1 MSASTATDPA
11 APPTG
16 AQLPCGVL
24 ISPPGN
30 LPYDDGGRMESP
42 WHAHSAVILKAAYVA
57 AHGGVMTDCY
67 IGVNMFVYYS
77 WKQIR
82 NNEYRGP
89 DLYVVKGVDGT
100 KPRLY
105 WVIWDEDGRYS
116 DVIIELLSASTESVD
131 LGVKKD
137 LYEQRFR
144 TPEYFCIAPE
154 VERLLGW
161 RLGPDMRY
169 HPLTLNEHGRL
180 WSEQL
185 GFWMVRG
192 VVSIWVRSIPGHVCF
207 TLMAR
212 SCCCQKRRN
221 GGAPRN
227 LPRELRRSKKN
238 WRVCAKGTTDAPG
251 RETCRR

>member
-11 APPTG
+11 APHTET
-16 AQLPCGVL
+16 QLPWGVL
-24 ISPPGN
+24 ISPPPGD

-57 AHGGVMTDCY
+57 AHGGVMTDYY

-82 NNEYRGP
+82 NDEYRGP

-105 WVIWDEDGRYS
+105 WAIWDEDGRYP
-116 DVIIELLSASTESVD
+116 DVIIELLSPGTESVD
-131 LGVKKD
+131 LGAKKD

-169 HPLTLNEHGRL
+169 HPLAPNEHGRL

-185 GFWMVRG
+185 GFWIGPWRG
-192 VVSIWVRSIPGHVCF
+192 VYLGEEHTWPRLFHADGSLVLLPEEAERQRAEAERQRAEALAARVAALEEELARLRKRSD
-207 TLMAR
+207 R
-212 SCCCQKRRN
+212 
-221 GGAPRN
+221 
-227 LPRELRRSKKN
+227 
-238 WRVCAKGTTDAPG
+238 
-251 RETCRR
+251 